1 MELNFDEAAARG
13 LRRYT
18 ELVTW
23 AVGQGDGGSYVQ
35 LEPPVSVYLALDRR
49 LPRAPTQDAAL
60 LWDERYGWALAV
72 EPNGAEDLRPVAYL
86 GGDLLPRPA
95 VVANFVTGL
104 TGGQDVGQSTPPR
117 PRPADDLAQRLA
129 TYTEPTWDIQP
140 AGDSLL
146 TVRVVRQAMDVVLLH
161 VAGELDLLTAPRL
174 RESVA
179 RALAERPRLLIL
191 DLTDVRFL
199 GSAGLSV
206 LINAHENAR
215 SDTRLRVVAGAPA
228 VLRPLDV
235 TGLAATLSIHPTL
248 GAAFT
253 DVDVSDQLT

>member
-86 GGDLLPRPA
+86 GGDLLPTPA
-95 VVANFVTGL
+95 VVANFVTRL
-104 TGGQDVGQSTPPR
+104 TSGQDVGQSTPPH
-117 PRPADDLAQRLA
+117 PRHADDLAQRLA
-129 TYTEPTWDIQP
+129 TYMEPTWDTQP
-140 AGDSLL
+140 TGDSLL
-146 TVRVVRQAMDVVLLH
+146 TVRVVRQALDVILH

-179 RALAERPRLLIL
+179 RVLAEGPRLLIL

-199 GSAGLSV
+199 GSAGLAV
-206 LINAHENAR
+206 LINAHDDAR
-215 SDTRLRVVAGAPA
+215 SGTRLRVVAGAPA

-248 GAAFT
+248 GAAFA
-253 DVDVSDQLT
+253 DADVSDQLT